1 MGKGKYKRVGII
13 ILLLFIVLFFN
24 CLILYKLNS
33 VIQTEDNRRIGVLI
47 RKHPEI
53 EKDLIETFEGKNAYT
68 NQNDIKSGKDLENKY
83 GYTIKNRKS
92 TELIKTYIG
101 FMATIIVIL
110 GTIAII
116 LDKYIHGRED
126 RKKIVN
132 NEEIIKCIK
141 NYKDNKYIYKFRD
154 QEDKTEYD
162 QYYTKIKKELTEL
175 GSKLNILREQMIWE
189 EQDTKEMVTDISHQ
203 LKTPLASLKM
213 SYEIA
218 DIKSFSEDERNG
230 FLLKGFD
237 EVKKLEGLLDAL
249 INVSRLEANMIDIKL
264 VSASI
269 KSTLIDSVSTMF
281 MKAFDKNIE
290 IITEEF
296 EDIEIQH
303 DPKWTRE
310 AFINILDN
318 AVKYS
323 TSGTSIKI
331 RVQALVTYLNIEI
344 EDEGIGINKSEFTNI
359 FKRFYR
365 GKSKE
370 ILNAE
375 GSGVGLYL
383 TRRILEEQGGSI
395 RVKESLSGGSVFQ
408 MILPKEQLE

>member
-13 ILLLFIVLFFN
+13 ILLLFIVLLFN

-47 RKHPEI
+47 KRHPGI
-53 EKDLIETFEGKNAYT
+53 EKNLIETFEGKSAYK

-116 LDKYIHGRED
+116 LDKYIHGREE
-126 RKKIVN
+126 RKKIAK

-141 NYKDNKYIYKFRD
+141 NYKDNKYIYKFRN

-162 QYYTKIKKELTEL
+162 QYYTKIKKELAEL
-175 GSKLNILREQMIWE
+175 GSKLNILREQMISE

-213 SYEIA
+213 SYEIV
-218 DIKSFSEDERNG
+218 DIKSFSEEERNR

-249 INVSRLEANMIDIKL
+249 INVSRLEANMIDIKP

-269 KSTLIDSVSTMF
+269 KSTHIDSVSTMF

-323 TSGTSIKI
+323 KSGTSINI

-344 EDEGIGINKSEFTNI
+344 EDEGIGINKSEYTNI

-408 MILPKEQLE
+408 MVLPKEQLE